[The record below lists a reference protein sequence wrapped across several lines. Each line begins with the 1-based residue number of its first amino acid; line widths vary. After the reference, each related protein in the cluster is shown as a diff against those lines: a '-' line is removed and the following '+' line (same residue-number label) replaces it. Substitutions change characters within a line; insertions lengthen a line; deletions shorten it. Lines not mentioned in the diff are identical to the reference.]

1 MRRLLLLI
9 SATLAA
15 SVALVPPA
23 SAGTVQANVVD
34 GILTVTGTTGDDGI
48 TVRCDGGDVTVNTVD
63 PSGGPIACS
72 DLHRILVFA
81 GEGSDHVSLAD
92 VTRPAFGT
100 LENISADGEEGNDT
114 LIGSKL
120 GDSLL
125 GGGGVDSLRG
135 GDGKDRLEPGP
146 GPGEI
151 LGGHGKDTVSA
162 FGDGNWIVT
171 ETLLRFT
178 TQGADNR
185 IRSIERLHLVCGNA
199 NNLVTAGTFNGAL
212 TVDAGAGNDLVASGK
227 GNDRLLGGD
236 GNDFLQ
242 SGDGND
248 VLEGGPGDD
257 VLRGD
262 NGNDQLDGG
271 PGDDTC
277 TSGAGAD
284 STVSC

>member
-1 MRRLLLLI
+1 MRRLLLLV

-15 SVALVPPA
+15 SFALVPPA
-23 SAGTVQANVVD
+23 SAGTVSANVVD
-34 GILTVTGTTGDDGI
+34 GILTVTGTTGGDGI
-48 TVRCDGGDVTVNTVD
+48 AVRCEGGNVTVNQVD

-81 GEGSDHVSLAD
+81 GAGSDHVSLAD
-92 VTRPAFGT
+92 VTRSAFGG
-100 LENISADGEEGNDT
+100 LENISADGEEGDDN
-114 LIGSKL
+114 LVGSGL

-125 GGGGVDSLRG
+125 GGGGADSLRG

-146 GPGEI
+146 GPGQI
-151 LGGHGKDTVSA
+151 LGGHGKDTVSV
-162 FGDGNWIVT
+162 FGDGNWILT
-171 ETLLRFT
+171 NSLLRFT
-178 TQGADNR
+178 TEGTDYP
-185 IRSIERLHLVCGNA
+185 IRSIERVKITCGNA
-199 NNLVTAGTFNGAL
+199 ANLITAGTFSGAL
-212 TVDAGAGNDLVASGK
+212 TVDAGDGNDLVASGK

-242 SGDGND
+242 AGDGND

-257 VLRGD
+257 TLRGD